1 MRPSQPIAA
10 MPRSGIREVMEMA
23 NAIDGAIRLETGE
36 PNFNTPRHVCEA
48 AAKAAFDGFTKYTAN
63 AGIGPLREALAAK
76 VTERNGID
84 ATAEQVVVTSGA
96 VAGIYSSMVSL
107 VDPGAEML
115 LGDPSWPNYAQMMQL
130 LKITP
135 VHFPLR
141 AENGLVPQ
149 AADVEPLITERTQ
162 AIMLNSPG
170 NPTGAVTDA
179 AALADLMELARRH
192 DLLVFADEVYDEIVF
207 DEPYVPAAP
216 LDTDGRV
223 ITFFSFSKTYAM
235 TGWRVGYLVVPPG
248 VSPLIVRAQEPITSC
263 VNAPAQMGAL
273 AAVTGPQDCVAEMR
287 DAYRHRR
294 DLVAELPERPG
305 YPPCAAPG
313 CLLPDD
319 RREPQRQLRHG
330 LRAPPVEGE
339 TRGGGTGRHLRARLG
354 PVRAGLAGHRPRPAD
369 GGSRPPGR
377 RGRRLGQ
384 LTAPRGDC
392 CGSSRVLLVLWP
404 IARRRRSSR
413 RAPARRIRCRW

>member
-1 MRPSQPIAA
+1 MAS

-23 NAIDGAIRLETGE
+23 NAIDSAIRLETGE

-63 AGIGPLREALAAK
+63 AGIPPLREALAAK

-84 ATAEQVVVTSGA
+84 ATADQVVVTSGA

-107 VDPGAEML
+107 VDPGTEML

-149 AADVEPLITERTQ
+149 AADVEPLITERTR

-294 DLVAELPERPG
+294 DIVTEFL
-305 YPPCAAPG
+305 
-313 CLLPDD
+313 
-319 RREPQRQLRHG
+319 
-330 LRAPPVEGE
+330 
-339 TRGGGTGRHLRARLG
+339 TGRDIPH
-354 PVRAGLAGHRPRPAD
+354 VRPRGAFYLMIDVSRSGCSGMDFALRLLKEKQVAAVPGD
-369 GGSRPPGR
+369 TFGPGSGR
-377 RGRRLGQ
+377 FVRVSLA
-384 LTAPRGDC
+384 TAPD
-392 CGSSRVLLVLWP
+392 LLIEGVTRLADAVDDW
-404 IARRRRSSR
+404 AS
-413 RAPARRIRCRW
+413 

>member
-1 MRPSQPIAA
+1 MQPSQPIAA

-36 PNFNTPRHVCEA
+36 PNFNTPAHVCEA

-63 AGIGPLREALAAK
+63 AGIDPLREALAAK

-141 AENGLVPQ
+141 AEAGLVPQ
-149 AADVEPLITERTQ
+149 AADVEPLITERTR

-179 AALADLMELARRH
+179 GALADLMELARRH

-294 DLVAELPERPG
+294 DIVTEFLTA
-305 YPPCAAPG
+305 
-313 CLLPDD
+313 
-319 RREPQRQLRHG
+319 
-330 LRAPPVEGE
+330 
-339 TRGGGTGRHLRARLG
+339 RGIPH
-354 PVRAGLAGHRPRPAD
+354 VRPRGAFYLMIDVSRSGRSGMDFVLRLLKEKQVAVVPGD
-369 GGSRPPGR
+369 TFGPGSGR
-377 RGRRLGQ
+377 FVRVSLA
-384 LTAPRGDC
+384 TAPDLLMEGVTRLADAVDDW
-392 CGSSRVLLVLWP
+392 GS
-404 IARRRRSSR
+404 
-413 RAPARRIRCRW
+413 

>member
-1 MRPSQPIAA
+1 MAS

-63 AGIGPLREALAAK
+63 AGIPPLREALAAK

-84 ATAEQVVVTSGA
+84 ATADQVVVTSGA

-149 AADVEPLITERTQ
+149 AADVEPLITERTR

-216 LDTDGRV
+216 LDADGRV

-294 DLVAELPERPG
+294 DIVTEFL
-305 YPPCAAPG
+305 
-313 CLLPDD
+313 
-319 RREPQRQLRHG
+319 
-330 LRAPPVEGE
+330 
-339 TRGGGTGRHLRARLG
+339 TGRDIPH
-354 PVRAGLAGHRPRPAD
+354 VRPRGAFYLMID
-369 GGSRPPGR
+369 VSRSGSSGMDFALRLLKEKQVAAVPGDTFGPGS
-377 RGRRLGQ
+377 GRFVRVSLA
-384 LTAPRGDC
+384 TAPDLLIEGVTRLADAVDDW
-392 CGSSRVLLVLWP
+392 GS
-404 IARRRRSSR
+404 
-413 RAPARRIRCRW
+413 

>member
-63 AGIGPLREALAAK
+63 AGIPPLREALAAK

-84 ATAEQVVVTSGA
+84 ATADQVVVTSGA

-135 VHFPLR
+135 IHFPLR

-216 LDTDGRV
+216 LDPDGRV

-273 AAVTGPQDCVAEMR
+273 AAVTGPQDCVTEMR

-294 DLVAELPERPG
+294 DLVTEFLT
-305 YPPCAAPG
+305 
-313 CLLPDD
+313 D
-319 RREPQRQLRHG
+319 RGIPH
-330 LRAPPVEGE
+330 V
-339 TRGGGTGRHLRARLG
+339 
-354 PVRAGLAGHRPRPAD
+354 RPRGAFYLMID
-369 GGSRPPGR
+369 VSGSGSSGMDFVLRLLKEKQVAAVPGDTFGPGS
-377 RGRRLGQ
+377 GRFVRVSLA
-384 LTAPRGDC
+384 TAPD
-392 CGSSRVLLVLWP
+392 LLMEGVTRLADAVDDW
-404 IARRRRSSR
+404 AS
-413 RAPARRIRCRW
+413 

>member
-48 AAKAAFDGFTKYTAN
+48 AARAASDGFTKYTAN
-63 AGIGPLREALAAK
+63 AGIPPLREALAAK

-141 AENGLVPQ
+141 AEGRPGPAGRRRG
-149 AADVEPLITERTQ
+149 AAHHR
-162 AIMLNSPG
+162 AHPG
-170 NPTGAVTDA
+170 DNAQLAGQPPPARSPTGV
-179 AALADLMELARRH
+179 ALADLMELARRH

-294 DLVAELPERPG
+294 DLVTEFL
-305 YPPCAAPG
+305 
-313 CLLPDD
+313 
-319 RREPQRQLRHG
+319 
-330 LRAPPVEGE
+330 
-339 TRGGGTGRHLRARLG
+339 TGRGIPH
-354 PVRAGLAGHRPRPAD
+354 VRPRGAFYLMID
-369 GGSRPPGR
+369 VSGSGRSGMDFVLRLLKEKQVAVVPGDTFGPGSGR
-377 RGRRLGQ
+377 FVRVSLATAPDLLMEGVRRL
-384 LTAPRGDC
+384 ADAIDDWA
-392 CGSSRVLLVLWP
+392 S
-404 IARRRRSSR
+404 
-413 RAPARRIRCRW
+413 

>member
-1 MRPSQPIAA
+1 MQPSQPIAA

-63 AGIGPLREALAAK
+63 AGIPPLREALAVK

-84 ATAEQVVVTSGA
+84 ATADQVVVTSGA

-294 DLVAELPERPG
+294 DIVTEFL
-305 YPPCAAPG
+305 
-313 CLLPDD
+313 
-319 RREPQRQLRHG
+319 
-330 LRAPPVEGE
+330 
-339 TRGGGTGRHLRARLG
+339 TGRGIPHVRPRGAFYLMIDVSRSGRSGMDFVLRLLEEKQVAVVPGDTFGPGSGRFVRVSLATAPDLLMEGVARLADA
-354 PVRAGLAGHRPRPAD
+354 VDAWAG
-369 GGSRPPGR
+369 
-377 RGRRLGQ
+377 
-384 LTAPRGDC
+384 
-392 CGSSRVLLVLWP
+392 
-404 IARRRRSSR
+404 
-413 RAPARRIRCRW
+413 

>member
-1 MRPSQPIAA
+1 MRPSQPIAG
-10 MPRSGIREVMEMA
+10 MPRSGIREVMELA
-23 NAIDGAIRLETGE
+23 NSIDGAIRLETGE

-48 AAKAAFDGFTKYTAN
+48 ASEAAFNGFTKYTSN
-63 AGIGPLREALAAK
+63 AGIPPLREALAAK
-76 VTERNGID
+76 VTERNGIN
-84 ATAEQVVVTSGA
+84 ATADQVVVTSGA
-96 VAGIYSSMVSL
+96 VAGIYSAMVSL

-115 LGDPSWPNYAQMMQL
+115 LGDPSWPNYAQMMTL
-130 LKITP
+130 LKIAP

-141 AENGLVPQ
+141 SEADLVPQ

-162 AIMLNSPG
+162 AILLNSPG

-179 AALADLMELARRH
+179 AAMAELMELARRH
-192 DLLVFADEVYDEIVF
+192 DLMVFSDEVYDEISF
-207 DEPYVPAAP
+207 DGPYTPAAP

-294 DLVAELPERPG
+294 DLVTEFL
-305 YPPCAAPG
+305 
-313 CLLPDD
+313 
-319 RREPQRQLRHG
+319 
-330 LRAPPVEGE
+330 
-339 TRGGGTGRHLRARLG
+339 TGRGIPHVRPRGAFYLMINVSRSGCSGMDFVARLLKEKQVAVVPGDTFG
-354 PVRAGLAGHRPRPAD
+354 PGSGRFVRVSLA
-369 GGSRPPGR
+369 
-377 RGRRLGQ
+377 
-384 LTAPRGDC
+384 TAPDLLMEGV
-392 CGSSRVLLVLWP
+392 SRLADAVDDWGG
-404 IARRRRSSR
+404 
-413 RAPARRIRCRW
+413 

>member
-1 MRPSQPIAA
+1 MRPSQPIAG
-10 MPRSGIREVMEMA
+10 MPRSGIREVMELA
-23 NAIDGAIRLETGE
+23 NSIDGAIRLETGE
-36 PNFNTPRHVCEA
+36 PNFDTPRHVCEA
-48 AAKAAFDGFTKYTAN
+48 ASEAAFGGFTKYTSN
-63 AGIGPLREALAAK
+63 AGIPPLREALAAK

-84 ATAEQVVVTSGA
+84 ATADQVVVTSGA
-96 VAGIYSSMVSL
+96 VAGIYSAMVSL

-115 LGDPSWPNYAQMMQL
+115 LGDPSWPNYAQMMTL

-141 AENGLVPQ
+141 AEAGLVPQ

-162 AIMLNSPG
+162 AILLNSPG

-179 AALADLMELARRH
+179 VALAELMDLARRH
-192 DLLVFADEVYDEIVF
+192 DLLVFSDEVYDEISF
-207 DEPYVPAAP
+207 DGPYTPAAP

-287 DAYRHRR
+287 DAYRQRR
-294 DLVAELPERPG
+294 DLVTGFL
-305 YPPCAAPG
+305 
-313 CLLPDD
+313 
-319 RREPQRQLRHG
+319 
-330 LRAPPVEGE
+330 
-339 TRGGGTGRHLRARLG
+339 TGRGIPH
-354 PVRAGLAGHRPRPAD
+354 VRPRGAFYLMIDVSGSGCSGKDFVLRLLREKQVAVVPGDTFGPGSGRFVRISLATATDLLMEGVERLAD
-369 GGSRPPGR
+369 AIDEWG
-377 RGRRLGQ
+377 
-384 LTAPRGDC
+384 
-392 CGSSRVLLVLWP
+392 V
-404 IARRRRSSR
+404 
-413 RAPARRIRCRW
+413 

>member
-36 PNFNTPRHVCEA
+36 PNFNTPPHVCEA
-48 AAKAAFDGFTKYTAN
+48 AAKAASDGFTKYTAN
-63 AGIGPLREALAAK
+63 AGIPPLREALAAK

-141 AENGLVPQ
+141 AETGLVPQ

-179 AALADLMELARRH
+179 AALADLMDLARRH

-294 DLVAELPERPG
+294 DLVTGFL
-305 YPPCAAPG
+305 
-313 CLLPDD
+313 
-319 RREPQRQLRHG
+319 
-330 LRAPPVEGE
+330 
-339 TRGGGTGRHLRARLG
+339 TGRGIPHVRPRGAFYLMIDVSRSGRSGMDFVLRLLKEKQVAVVPGDTFGPGSGRFVRVSLATAPDLLMEGVARL
-354 PVRAGLAGHRPRPAD
+354 AD
-369 GGSRPPGR
+369 AVDDWAS
-377 RGRRLGQ
+377 
-384 LTAPRGDC
+384 
-392 CGSSRVLLVLWP
+392 
-404 IARRRRSSR
+404 
-413 RAPARRIRCRW
+413 

>member
-1 MRPSQPIAA
+1 

-36 PNFNTPRHVCEA
+36 PNFNTPAHVCEA

-63 AGIGPLREALAAK
+63 AGIPPLREALAAK

-84 ATAEQVVVTSGA
+84 ATADQVVVTSGA

-135 VHFPLR
+135 VYFPLR
-141 AENGLVPQ
+141 AEAGLVPQ
-149 AADVEPLITERTQ
+149 AADVEPLITERTR

-179 AALADLMELARRH
+179 GALADLMELARRH

-216 LDTDGRV
+216 LDSDGRV

-294 DLVAELPERPG
+294 DIVTEFLTVRDVP
-305 YPPCAAPG
+305 
-313 CLLPDD
+313 
-319 RREPQRQLRHG
+319 
-330 LRAPPVEGE
+330 
-339 TRGGGTGRHLRARLG
+339 HLRPRGAFYLMIDVSRSGRSGMDFVLRLLKEKQVAVVPGDTFG
-354 PVRAGLAGHRPRPAD
+354 PGSGRFVRVSLA
-369 GGSRPPGR
+369 
-377 RGRRLGQ
+377 
-384 LTAPRGDC
+384 TAPDLLMEGVTRLADAVDDW
-392 CGSSRVLLVLWP
+392 GS
-404 IARRRRSSR
+404 
-413 RAPARRIRCRW
+413 

>member
-1 MRPSQPIAA
+1 MRPSQPIAG
-10 MPRSGIREVMEMA
+10 MPRSGIREVMELA
-23 NAIDGAIRLETGE
+23 NSIDGAIRLETGE

-48 AAKAAFDGFTKYTAN
+48 ASEAAFDGFTKYTSN
-63 AGIGPLREALAAK
+63 AGIPPLREALAAK

-84 ATAEQVVVTSGA
+84 ATADQVVVTSGA
-96 VAGIYSSMVSL
+96 VAGIYSAMVSL

-115 LGDPSWPNYAQMMQL
+115 LGDPSWPNYAQMMTL
-130 LKITP
+130 LKIAP

-141 AENGLVPQ
+141 SEADLVPQ

-162 AIMLNSPG
+162 AILLNSPG

-179 AALADLMELARRH
+179 AAMAELMELARRH
-192 DLLVFADEVYDEIVF
+192 DLMVFSDEVYDEISF
-207 DEPYVPAAP
+207 DGPYTPAAP

-287 DAYRHRR
+287 DAYRQRR
-294 DLVAELPERPG
+294 DMVTEFL
-305 YPPCAAPG
+305 
-313 CLLPDD
+313 
-319 RREPQRQLRHG
+319 
-330 LRAPPVEGE
+330 
-339 TRGGGTGRHLRARLG
+339 TGRGIPH
-354 PVRAGLAGHRPRPAD
+354 VRPRGAFYLMID
-369 GGSRPPGR
+369 VSGSGSSGKDFVLRLLNEKHVAVVPGDTFGPGS
-377 RGRRLGQ
+377 GRFVRISLA
-384 LTAPRGDC
+384 TAPD
-392 CGSSRVLLVLWP
+392 LLMEGVQRLADAVEEWGV
-404 IARRRRSSR
+404 
-413 RAPARRIRCRW
+413 

>member
-1 MRPSQPIAA
+1 MAS

-63 AGIGPLREALAAK
+63 AGIPPLREALAAK

-84 ATAEQVVVTSGA
+84 ATADQVVVTSGA

-149 AADVEPLITERTQ
+149 AADVEPLITERTR

-216 LDTDGRV
+216 LDADGRA

-294 DLVAELPERPG
+294 DIVTEFL
-305 YPPCAAPG
+305 
-313 CLLPDD
+313 
-319 RREPQRQLRHG
+319 
-330 LRAPPVEGE
+330 
-339 TRGGGTGRHLRARLG
+339 TGRDIPH
-354 PVRAGLAGHRPRPAD
+354 VRPRGAFYLMIDVSRSGCSGMDFVLRLLKEKQVAAVPGD
-369 GGSRPPGR
+369 TFGPGSGR
-377 RGRRLGQ
+377 FVRVSLA
-384 LTAPRGDC
+384 TAPDLLIEGVTRLADAVDDW
-392 CGSSRVLLVLWP
+392 GS
-404 IARRRRSSR
+404 
-413 RAPARRIRCRW
+413 

>member
-36 PNFNTPRHVCEA
+36 PNFNTPPHVCEA

-63 AGIGPLREALAAK
+63 AGIGPLREALAVK
-76 VTERNGID
+76 VAERNGID

-149 AADVEPLITERTQ
+149 AADVEPLITERTR

-294 DLVAELPERPG
+294 DLVTEFL
-305 YPPCAAPG
+305 
-313 CLLPDD
+313 
-319 RREPQRQLRHG
+319 
-330 LRAPPVEGE
+330 
-339 TRGGGTGRHLRARLG
+339 TGRDIPH
-354 PVRAGLAGHRPRPAD
+354 VRPRGAFYLMIDVSRSGRSGMDFALRLLKEKQVAAVPGD
-369 GGSRPPGR
+369 TFGPGSGR
-377 RGRRLGQ
+377 FVRVSLA
-384 LTAPRGDC
+384 TAPDLLIEGVTRLADAVDDW
-392 CGSSRVLLVLWP
+392 GS
-404 IARRRRSSR
+404 
-413 RAPARRIRCRW
+413 

>member
-1 MRPSQPIAA
+1 MAS

-63 AGIGPLREALAAK
+63 AGIPPLREALAAK

-84 ATAEQVVVTSGA
+84 AAADQVVVTSGA

-107 VDPGAEML
+107 VDPGTEML

-149 AADVEPLITERTQ
+149 AADVEPLITERTR

-216 LDTDGRV
+216 LDADGRV

-294 DLVAELPERPG
+294 DIVTEFL
-305 YPPCAAPG
+305 
-313 CLLPDD
+313 
-319 RREPQRQLRHG
+319 
-330 LRAPPVEGE
+330 
-339 TRGGGTGRHLRARLG
+339 TGRDIPH
-354 PVRAGLAGHRPRPAD
+354 VRPRGAFYLMID
-369 GGSRPPGR
+369 VSRSGSSGMDFALRLLKEKQVAAVPGDTFGPGS
-377 RGRRLGQ
+377 GRFVRVSLA
-384 LTAPRGDC
+384 TAPDLLIEGVTRLADAVDDW
-392 CGSSRVLLVLWP
+392 GS
-404 IARRRRSSR
+404 
-413 RAPARRIRCRW
+413 

>member
-1 MRPSQPIAA
+1 MQPSQPIAA

-36 PNFNTPRHVCEA
+36 PNFNTPPHVCEA

-63 AGIGPLREALAAK
+63 AGIGPLREALAVK

-141 AENGLVPQ
+141 AENGLVPR
-149 AADVEPLITERTQ
+149 AADVEPLITERTR

-192 DLLVFADEVYDEIVF
+192 GLLVFADEVYDEIVF

-294 DLVAELPERPG
+294 DIVTEFL
-305 YPPCAAPG
+305 
-313 CLLPDD
+313 
-319 RREPQRQLRHG
+319 
-330 LRAPPVEGE
+330 
-339 TRGGGTGRHLRARLG
+339 TGRDIPH
-354 PVRAGLAGHRPRPAD
+354 VRPRGAFYLMIDVSRSGRSGMDFALRLLKEKQVAAVPGD
-369 GGSRPPGR
+369 TFGPGSGR
-377 RGRRLGQ
+377 FVRVSLA
-384 LTAPRGDC
+384 TAPDLLMEGVERLADAVDDW
-392 CGSSRVLLVLWP
+392 GS
-404 IARRRRSSR
+404 
-413 RAPARRIRCRW
+413 

>member
-1 MRPSQPIAA
+1 MQPSQPIAA

-63 AGIGPLREALAAK
+63 AGIGPLREALAVK
-76 VTERNGID
+76 VAERNGID

-149 AADVEPLITERTQ
+149 AADVEPLITERTR

-216 LDTDGRV
+216 LDTDDRV

-294 DLVAELPERPG
+294 DIVTEFL
-305 YPPCAAPG
+305 
-313 CLLPDD
+313 
-319 RREPQRQLRHG
+319 
-330 LRAPPVEGE
+330 
-339 TRGGGTGRHLRARLG
+339 TGRDIPHVRPRGAFYLMIDVSRSGSSGMDFVLRLLEEKQVAVVPGDTFGPGSGRFVRVSLATAPDLLMEGVARL
-354 PVRAGLAGHRPRPAD
+354 AD
-369 GGSRPPGR
+369 AVDDWGS
-377 RGRRLGQ
+377 
-384 LTAPRGDC
+384 
-392 CGSSRVLLVLWP
+392 
-404 IARRRRSSR
+404 
-413 RAPARRIRCRW
+413 

>member
-1 MRPSQPIAA
+1 MQPSQPIAA

-36 PNFNTPRHVCEA
+36 PNFNTPRHICEA

-84 ATAEQVVVTSGA
+84 ATADQVVVTSGA

-149 AADVEPLITERTQ
+149 AADVEPLITERTR

-294 DLVAELPERPG
+294 DIVTEFL
-305 YPPCAAPG
+305 
-313 CLLPDD
+313 
-319 RREPQRQLRHG
+319 
-330 LRAPPVEGE
+330 
-339 TRGGGTGRHLRARLG
+339 TGRDIPH
-354 PVRAGLAGHRPRPAD
+354 VRPRGAFYLMIDVSRSGRSGMDFVLRLLEEKQVAVVPGD
-369 GGSRPPGR
+369 TFGPGSGR
-377 RGRRLGQ
+377 FVRVSLATAPDLLMEGVRRL
-384 LTAPRGDC
+384 ADAVDDW
-392 CGSSRVLLVLWP
+392 GS
-404 IARRRRSSR
+404 
-413 RAPARRIRCRW
+413 

>member
-1 MRPSQPIAA
+1 MRPSQPIAG
-10 MPRSGIREVMEMA
+10 MPRSGIREVMELA
-23 NAIDGAIRLETGE
+23 NSIDGAIRLETGE

-48 AAKAAFDGFTKYTAN
+48 ASEAAFDGFTKYTSN
-63 AGIGPLREALAAK
+63 AGIPPLREALAAK

-84 ATAEQVVVTSGA
+84 ATADQVVVTSGA
-96 VAGIYSSMVSL
+96 VAGIYSAMVSL

-115 LGDPSWPNYAQMMQL
+115 LGDPSWPNYAQMMTL

-141 AENGLVPQ
+141 PEADLVPQ

-162 AIMLNSPG
+162 AILLNSPG

-179 AALADLMELARRH
+179 AALGELMELARRH
-192 DLLVFADEVYDEIVF
+192 DLMVFSDEVYDEISF
-207 DEPYVPAAP
+207 DGPYTPAAP

-287 DAYRHRR
+287 DAYRQRR
-294 DLVAELPERPG
+294 DLVTEFL
-305 YPPCAAPG
+305 
-313 CLLPDD
+313 
-319 RREPQRQLRHG
+319 
-330 LRAPPVEGE
+330 
-339 TRGGGTGRHLRARLG
+339 TGRGIPH
-354 PVRAGLAGHRPRPAD
+354 VRPRGAFYLMID
-369 GGSRPPGR
+369 VSGSGSSGKDFVLRLLNEKHVAVVPGDTFGPGS
-377 RGRRLGQ
+377 GRFVRISLA
-384 LTAPRGDC
+384 TAPD
-392 CGSSRVLLVLWP
+392 LLMEGVQRLADAVEDWGT
-404 IARRRRSSR
+404 RTLTRS
-413 RAPARRIRCRW
+413 